1 MGVGAELVSDS
12 STGESFWSP
21 CKWLTVFHMQSL
33 LFFVFFPETNVPPY
47 PFCYFQESFSR
58 NLPTFVSP
66 YTNAV
71 VINSHTEMMIVIL
84 SVNKNFQKLEKKVA
98 RNLQEASTML
108 NRPIT
113 VAAGWFN
120 TTCSY
125 VTREV
130 RVRLRWRFWLRR
142 RLRLRFPAEA

>member
-12 STGESFWSP
+12 STGEPFWSP

-58 NLPTFVSP
+58 NLPTFV
-66 YTNAV
+66 

-84 SVNKNFQKLEKKVA
+84 SVNKKFQKLEKKVA

>member
-12 STGESFWSP
+12 STGEPFWSP

-33 LFFVFFPETNVPPY
+33 LFFVFFPETNIPPY